1 MKCGAEEKREGKMRL
16 LCLGCLSLIGVSSH
30 MRGLMMYEC
39 IYGFDMLA
47 PEMAVDMES

>member
-1 MKCGAEEKREGKMRL
+1 MKCGAERKREGKMRL

-30 MRGLMMYEC
+30 RSGLMMCEC

-47 PEMAVDMES
+47 PEIAAES